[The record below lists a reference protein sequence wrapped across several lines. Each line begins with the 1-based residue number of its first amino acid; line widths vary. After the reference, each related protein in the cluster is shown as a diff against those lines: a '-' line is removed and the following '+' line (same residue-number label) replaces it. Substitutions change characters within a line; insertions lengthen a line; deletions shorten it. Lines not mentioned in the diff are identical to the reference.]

1 VPAKYSIHTK
11 PAAPRIRPVGKLG
24 IVDWREDC
32 SSCHNC
38 VKRGCIYGL
47 YRDEADTLRDEIGYL
62 DYIYQCKGCLNCV
75 QNCTK
80 NILTRVI
87 NPEYRRLGNAY
98 YSPDIILSTWFQS
111 ETGRIPVSGAGYGGP
126 FSGPGFDS
134 MWTDMSEIVRPTR
147 DGIHGR
153 EYISTSVDI
162 GRKLPRLTLVDGQLA
177 VSPPPLVETPLPVIF
192 DVIPEQ
198 WCRGSVVESATAAAA
213 AIGTLVVL
221 RRRDIVSE
229 VSVPSHVVP
238 LLETADS
245 VAAAQNWAAAMVMI
259 EDQPE
264 VMSLQATLK
273 QNHPERIVAIRVQA
287 TPAVAKRVVELTA
300 GGAEVIHLIFDRYGR
315 ESLGPLSLREKVGVR
330 AGETVIVDDPPHSDS
345 LAASPHPDPLP
356 KGEGERRHV
365 RDVLRDVHTT
375 LVKQGMRDEVTLVA
389 SGGIA
394 LAEHVAKAIICG
406 ADLVAIDIPLLLALE
421 CRLCDECERNQPC
434 PIALEEIDQEYGVH
448 RIVNL
453 IGAWH
458 QQLIEMLG
466 AMGIR
471 EVRRLRGE
479 TGRCM
484 FFEDLERDTF
494 GHLFGR
500 RKNGDCLT

>member
-1 VPAKYSIHTK
+1 MPAKYSIHTE
-11 PAAPRIRPVGKLG
+11 PAPPRLRPVGKLG

-38 VKRGCIYGL
+38 VKRACVYGL
-47 YRDEADTLRDEIGYL
+47 YRDEADMLRDEIGYL
-62 DYIYQCKGCLNCV
+62 DYVFQCKGCLNCV

-80 NILTRVI
+80 NILTRVV
-87 NPEYRRLGNAY
+87 NPEYRRLGDGY
-98 YSPDIILSTWFQS
+98 YSPDIVLSTWFQA

-153 EYISTSVDI
+153 EYISTNVDI
-162 GRKLPRLTLVDGQLA
+162 GRKLPRLKFVNGQLD
-177 VSPPPLVETPLPVIF
+177 VTPPPLLEAPLPVIF
-192 DVIPEQ
+192 DVIPDP
-198 WCRGSVVESATAAAA
+198 WCRGSVVESAAAAA
-213 AIGTLVVL
+213 AAVGTLAVL
-221 RRRDIVSE
+221 RRRDIVSD

-238 LLETADS
+238 LLANSEAVS
-245 VAAAQNWAAAMVMI
+245 AAKEWAVPLVMV
-259 EDQPE
+259 DDDPE
-264 VMSLQATLK
+264 VLSLQAALK
-273 QNHPERIVAIRVQA
+273 QNHADQIVAIRV
-287 TPAVAKRVVELTA
+287 PASPTVSQRAVELAA
-300 GGAEVIHLIFDRYGR
+300 GGAEVIHLLFDRHGR
-315 ESLGPLSLREKVGVR
+315 ETPGT
-330 AGETVIVDDPPHSDS
+330 AGEP
-345 LAASPHPDPLP
+345 
-356 KGEGERRHV
+356 RHV
-365 RDVLRDVHTT
+365 RDVLRDVHRT
-375 LVKQGMRDEVTLVA
+375 LVRAGLRDEVTLVA

-394 LAEHVAKAIICG
+394 LAEHVTKAIICG

-421 CRLCDECERNQPC
+421 CRLCSQCSDGQLC
-434 PIALEEIDQEYGVH
+434 PVGLEEVEPKYAVH

-494 GHLFGR
+494 GRLFGQ
-500 RKNGDCLT
+500 RKNGTGTNR